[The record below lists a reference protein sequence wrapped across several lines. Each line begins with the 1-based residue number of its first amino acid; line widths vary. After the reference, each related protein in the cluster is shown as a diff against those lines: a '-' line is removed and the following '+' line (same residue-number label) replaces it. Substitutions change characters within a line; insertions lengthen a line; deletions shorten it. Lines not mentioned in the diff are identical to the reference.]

1 MTVFRRLKISS
12 LNINIGI
19 RLSVKEIYN
28 TQEKKKKTKT
38 RYDIHPII
46 DHYPIFESKIDF
58 YHLRILR
65 VCSKNFLKVSKER
78 LNLCSFHAYT
88 LPLAKLLKR

>member
-1 MTVFRRLKISS
+1 MFRRLKISS

-46 DHYPIFESKIDF
+46 DHLSKVKSIFIIYEYREF
-58 YHLRILR
+58 VRRI
-65 VCSKNFLKVSKER
+65 F
-78 LNLCSFHAYT
+78 
-88 LPLAKLLKR
+88 